1 MREPPSLPPMTS
13 PAPDPAA
20 DAALTDADFDA
31 LGELLAGDWA
41 PETTMDLE
49 QLDGFLAGVIC
60 APRVVMPSVYMP
72 AVFGGGS
79 PAFPDIETA
88 QRFYGLLMRRHN
100 QIARALNEPIERLD
114 DPRAYVPFLIE
125 WDEDAELA
133 RQMVEAGE
141 IPRVPRYGELWA
153 RGFMEA
159 VHLARDDWA
168 AVPQDDEEG
177 ARLVEESL
185 TAIVALVPDDEADDA
200 GEAQSI
206 DERDQLV
213 ADALIAVY
221 DLREYW
227 RDVQFEQIRVKE
239 PIRREPKVGRND
251 PCPCGSGRKFKQCH
265 GREQ

>member
-1 MREPPSLPPMTS
+1 MSS

-20 DAALTDADFDA
+20 NQQPFTEEDFDA

-60 APRVVMPSVYMP
+60 APRVMLPSAYVP
-72 AVFGGGS
+72 AIFGGEQ
-79 PAFPDIETA
+79 PEFPDMNA
-88 QRFYGLLMRRHN
+88 ARHFFDLLMRRHN
-100 QIARALNEPIERLD
+100 QIAQALNEPIERLD
-114 DPRAYVPFLIE
+114 DPRAYDPFLIE
-125 WDEDAELA
+125 WDEDSEVA

-159 VHLARDDWA
+159 VHLAREDWA
-168 AVPQDDEEG
+168 AVPDDDDDEG
-177 ARLVEESL
+177 AQLVEESL
-185 TAIVALVPDDEADDA
+185 TAILALVPDDEADDA
-200 GEAQSI
+200 GEGETI
-206 DERDQLV
+206 EERDQLV

-221 DLREYW
+221 DLRDYW
-227 RDVQFEQIRVKE
+227 REVQFEQMRVKE

-251 PCPCGSGRKFKQCH
+251 PCPCGSGKKFKQCH